1 MFCPNCGSP
10 VEDDARFCTSCGE
23 DLAATSS
30 VTPVSERVPPVS
42 PQGGGAPRHEGV
54 RWQIVAV
61 ALSLVV
67 VLAAGAGIAVRL
79 LGGEGGS
86 AAPTCVFG
94 AREPVSVS
102 RVTRIV
108 PTASEAAPLQSY
120 VVRVREA
127 TGSDGRAI
135 DVSDIPHLDVEGEAG
150 FSMADFGEIA
160 EGTYEVTVTPDD
172 GAPQFIPPV
181 SIVDVEPGDDA
192 GGEASGGDSGAV
204 ELPEEIIVVPPDSP
218 EDSESGLSVPMRLGR
233 YGTYLEKVRDLQ
245 REHGE
250 VGVVTASGGGDV
262 WLSGL
267 CYVGLIDFGDGA
279 ERLVVAYGDSG
290 LVSRHPYL
298 DESYVVE
305 VLGYDEGNDEAVL
318 EWHGKPSYT
327 NGGYA
332 FLSYWHPTDGTGPY
346 LVQESPDSS
355 FVVTGVSEADG
366 FGVMHELAQ
375 TLSDSAGALAL
386 VNTVDGET
394 VEGTT
399 FSQVMAE
406 LGYDAATRD
415 FLMTSSAAGSMGD
428 PSDVAGFTQ
437 ENVARLENLA
447 GDLVDAAGRAEED
460 WSDTAEEPV
469 SPATLTYA
477 GEEVTEVVSVPAYN
491 NADLTPMDPIE
502 RTWGYLRFS
511 ASGEGSA
518 VDEVNARLKGDY
530 EEELAATLA
539 WTYGSTTPECLRQRS
554 SLDCLAGSVAGFRIY
569 RDVTLWGAH
578 GNSEI
583 EGYVVDLATGE
594 ELEPW
599 EALGVDR
606 SELDD
611 VAAGLLRD
619 YVLSTEGS
627 LYDEETIGNTPEEF
641 LAGDHYMLT
650 DDGITLYLG
659 DYDFFAYAA
668 GHHEIMVWP
677 TGDKAAGTDVTAA
690 YAFPFE

>member
-23 DLAATSS
+23 DLAASSS
-30 VTPVSERVPPVS
+30 VTPVSECAPSVS

-67 VLAAGAGIAVRL
+67 ILAAGAGIAVRL

-86 AAPTCVFG
+86 AAPACVFG

-108 PTASEAAPLQSY
+108 PTASEAAPLKNY
-120 VVRVREA
+120 AVRVREA

-233 YGTYLEKVRDLQ
+233 YGTYLDKVRELQ
-245 REHGE
+245 LVHGE
-250 VGVVTASGGGDV
+250 VSVVTTSGGGDV

-267 CYVGLIDFGDGA
+267 CYVGLVDFGDGA
-279 ERLVVAYGDSG
+279 ERLVVAYGDSE

-375 TLSDSAGALAL
+375 TLSDSAGALTL

-554 SLDCLAGSVAGFRIY
+554 SLNCLAGSVAGFRIY

-668 GHHEIMVWP
+668 GHHEILVWQ